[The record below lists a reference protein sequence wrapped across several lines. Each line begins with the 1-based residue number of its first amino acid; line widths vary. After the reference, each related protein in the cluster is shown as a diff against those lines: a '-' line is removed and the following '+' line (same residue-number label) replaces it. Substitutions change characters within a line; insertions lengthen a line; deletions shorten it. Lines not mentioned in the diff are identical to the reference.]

1 MDTQVHRQDRLRPST
16 TPICPYLSSSTMTVP
31 KRRSTPQAKLL
42 VFTAVKC
49 TRRFAR
55 GSIAGQPTVK
65 ARYSDV
71 ESIIFLGR
79 QAC

>member
-1 MDTQVHRQDRLRPST
+1 
-16 TPICPYLSSSTMTVP
+16 MTVP